1 MGSMSASDAAP
12 LPRLGEVYF
21 DVRGESR
28 SMRLSWY
35 ADTGVAVFSIWQ
47 GGTCTGTFRLPIAD
61 LPRMIQALQRGPD
74 GGARSAGEQPTA
86 GQAQHGGSAREPQ
99 PGMPDSDIGAGQAAT
114 AVHRPRSGRHH
125 GDDRTQVSYAANPAA
140 EYREEPS
147 TGYLA
152 SGYADGPGSGQ
163 PAPRHGDGYQDEL
176 DAGHPAASRPGGYPA
191 EPSAPGPAAGPG
203 GGYRDELG
211 EYSGGRAS
219 GGYRDELTA
228 EYTEKPGSGYS
239 GSRRASGYANE
250 PGAGYSGSRR
260 ATHRAAYEDEPTGVY
275 REGDPLYSGSGPD
288 RGYEPEPARSY
299 PGDGP
304 PGAYSDDSLPG
315 AGPAYH
321 DDGLP
326 GRDDSLPGRYEPE
339 PSSPYPGGR
348 PGRYE
353 PERTA
358 AYPAGRYKDE
368 PTGVYRGDMLHEGYE
383 DELGRRY
390 PAGDSTGD
398 HFTSDYPTGPG
409 DASYPGAGYPGAS
422 DRQDHPA
429 LARDEAYS
437 PARPYVSPRS
447 RRAADPFEDGGAD
460 EPQRS
465 RGRGDDDD
473 PGPGSFPYGAP
484 PSERPA
490 GGRAR

>member
-61 LPRMIQALQRGPD
+61 LPRMIETLQRGPD
-74 GGARSAGEQPTA
+74 RGAGSAGEQPA
-86 GQAQHGGSAREPQ
+86 GGQAQHGGSAREPQ
-99 PGMPDSDIGAGQAAT
+99 PGMLESDIGAGQAAT

-125 GDDRTQVSYAANPAA
+125 GDDRTQVSYAANPPA

-147 TGYLA
+147 TGYVA
-152 SGYADGPGSGQ
+152 GGYADGPGSGQ
-163 PAPRHGDGYQDEL
+163 PAPRRGDGYRDEL
-176 DAGHPAASRPGGYPA
+176 DAGHPAAGRTGGYPDG
-191 EPSAPGPAAGPG
+191 PSAAEPAAGHAS
-203 GGYRDELG
+203 GYRDELG
-211 EYSGGRAS
+211 EYS
-219 GGYRDELTA
+219 
-228 EYTEKPGSGYS
+228 GSGYS
-239 GSRRASGYANE
+239 GSRRASGYADE
-250 PGAGYSGSRR
+250 PGAGYSGSRH
-260 ATHRAAYEDEPTGVY
+260 ATSRAAYEDEPTGVY
-275 REGDPLYSGSGPD
+275 REGDPLYSGSGPG

-304 PGAYSDDSLPG
+304 PGAYSDSSLPG

-321 DDGLP
+321 DDGLA
-326 GRDDSLPGRYEPE
+326 GRDDGLPGRYEPE
-339 PSSPYPGGR
+339 PSSPYPGDR

-358 AYPAGRYKDE
+358 AYPAGGYEDE

-383 DELGRRY
+383 DEPRRRY

-409 DASYPGAGYPGAS
+409 DADYPGTDYPGADYPGAD

-429 LARDEAYS
+429 MARDEAYS

-447 RRAADPFEDGGAD
+447 RRAAGPFEDSGAD
-460 EPQRS
+460 EPRRS
-465 RGRGDDDD
+465 RGRED
-473 PGPGSFPYGAP
+473 
-484 PSERPA
+484 R
-490 GGRAR
+490 